1 MFIFVTN
8 QKVLIFFHYVTTVCS
23 FLVHIEE
30 TYSCIPTKST
40 FPVTIIRPIIPPIPE
55 CDKDRRLSISL
66 LSHTLIRPPF
76 LFTVNILLSTSY
88 YHVIHPSWKI
98 HIKGYLICWQKK
110 NTVANTGRRSGKRI
124 VCQLEYWWFDPW
136 LLQSTCWGVLGEDK
150 ASSIAPYES
159 IGVWRCVWQVE
170 NSVWMCVRM
179 GQCFL

>member
-1 MFIFVTN
+1 MCSFLLQI
-8 QKVLIFFHYVTTVCS
+8 KRCSYFFTMLLCS

-40 FPVTIIRPIIPPIPE
+40 FPVTTIRPIIPPIPE

-66 LSHTLIRPPF
+66 LSHTLIRPQF
-76 LFTVNILLSTSY
+76 LFTVNVLLSTSY

-110 NTVANTGRRSGKRI
+110 NTVANTGRRSGERI
-124 VCQLEYWWFDPW
+124 GCQLEYWWFDPW

-150 ASSIAPYES
+150 APSIAPYES